1 MKLTE
6 LLIADIERDADA
18 TRKVIERVPEG
29 RDQWKPHDK
38 SMELGYL
45 AYMVANMVEWT
56 DFIVNRDELDIAPS
70 DKPRPSMPTI
80 KKSQLLEAHKAGVAK
95 AVQALRN
102 TTDEHLQTNW
112 KLLARGKTMAEA
124 PRHIMIRDTVL
135 NHLAHH
141 RGQLTVYLRLL
152 SASVPA
158 IYGPS
163 ADEGREVYAA

>member
-6 LLIADIERDADA
+6 LFIADLKREVEG
-18 TRKVIERVPEG
+18 TRKVLQRVPMGHWEF
-29 RDQWKPHDK
+29 KPHDK
-38 SMELGYL
+38 SMELDYL
-45 AYMVANMVEWT
+45 VFMVATIVEWV

-70 DKPRPSMPTI
+70 GKSRPRPTI
-80 KKSQLLEAHKAGVAK
+80 ESQEQLLKMHADAMQKAIT
-95 AVQALRN
+95 ALRG
-102 TTDEHLQTNW
+102 TTDEHLMTNW
-112 KLLARGKTMAEA
+112 KLLARGKVMQEM
-124 PRHIMIRDTVL
+124 PRHMFIRDTVI

-163 ADEGREVYAA
+163 ADEGKEVFA